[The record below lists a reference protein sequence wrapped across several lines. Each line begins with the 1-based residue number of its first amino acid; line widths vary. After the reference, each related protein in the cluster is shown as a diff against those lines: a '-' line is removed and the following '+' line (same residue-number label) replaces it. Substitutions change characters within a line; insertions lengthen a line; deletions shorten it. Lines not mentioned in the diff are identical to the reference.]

1 MDDVIDR
8 RRAPRISCDLS
19 VEYAIGG
26 SPTQE
31 GRMINIATL
40 GALLT
45 TPGASPPVGAELLLR
60 FHLPLSGRPVQA
72 AGSVRWTTPGRAGV
86 EFVHLGLHEQD
97 EIWRYYARELAQQ
110 RHKESWRQRIRRA
123 EDLPPETE

>member
-1 MDDVIDR
+1 MSHQVDR
-8 RRAPRISCDLS
+8 RRAPRIPCSLS

-45 TPGASPPVGAELLLR
+45 TQGASPHVGAELLLR

-72 AGSVRWTTPGRAGV
+72 AGNVRWTTPDRAGV

-97 EIWRYYARELAQQ
+97 EIWRYYARELA
-110 RHKESWRQRIRRA
+110 RQRQM
-123 EDLPPETE
+123 ES